1 MLYFDLLET
10 TAGQDMFKMGLQKGV
25 IQDAQEMVVEVLKAR
40 FGRLP
45 RTVITQV
52 RQIDQHRVLK
62 KLIQDAAR
70 CSTLDQFKEE
80 LPTTKTK
87 K

>member
-10 TAGQDMFKMGLQKGV
+10 TAGQDMFKMGLQKGG

-80 LPTTKTK
+80 LPTKTQK
-87 K
+87 